1 MKKNIKFELADNDQV
16 IELEEYIDRVLGA
29 IDFAGSLV
37 TDESDLADFWP
48 SVFNEPEEIE
58 IHLNDL
64 REELIVKLLEY
75 QKYKGIY
82 CYDENGKCPY
92 WDLRE
97 DKPYQR
103 NGYCSFME
111 KGDWDFNA
119 TREYKSDQTGE
130 TQTADEIGLPFSLLW
145 DSCKECGINNEIE
158 EDEK

>member
-1 MKKNIKFELADNDQV
+1 MKDTSV
-16 IELEEYIDRVLGA
+16 I
-29 IDFAGSLV
+29 
-37 TDESDLADFWP
+37 P
-48 SVFNEPEEIE
+48 N
-58 IHLNDL
+58 
-64 REELIVKLLEY
+64 
-75 QKYKGIY
+75 GIY